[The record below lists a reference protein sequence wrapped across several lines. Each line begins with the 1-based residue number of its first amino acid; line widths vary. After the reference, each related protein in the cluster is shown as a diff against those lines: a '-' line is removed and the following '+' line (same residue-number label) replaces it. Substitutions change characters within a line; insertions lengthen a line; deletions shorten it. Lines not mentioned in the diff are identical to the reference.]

1 MWSCGAAAYGGAR
14 RADEQLPWLPRLS
27 IPYNFALRQR
37 LADRDIPCAS
47 VDGLLLLKLFALPS
61 LYRQGDFARVALYEH
76 DIAMLLRV
84 GPSNVSQ
91 LFDELADH
99 VSPNDLQ
106 ELRSIVAEIEQRA
119 ARAAQRWGDAATAP
133 PPAQE
138 R

>member
-1 MWSCGAAAYGGAR
+1 
-14 RADEQLPWLPRLS
+14 
-27 IPYNFALRQR
+27 
-37 LADRDIPCAS
+37 